1 MSSALISI
9 KPKHVKNILN
19 GSKTVELRTRSMN
32 LPVGTSLWI
41 YTTLPKGEIEAVA
54 IVAFIDTKSPSS
66 IWKKYKDQ
74 ICITK
79 SEFDNYTSDR
89 KKVTVIGLSEIEE
102 SERKLCLQ
110 TLRTYDEKFTPPQ
123 FFIHLT
129 PDKKIY
135 SAFA

>member
-19 GSKTVELRTRSMN
+19 GTKTVELRTRSMN
-32 LPVGTSLWI
+32 LAVGTLLWI

-54 IVAFIDTKSPSS
+54 IVDFIDTKSPSS
-66 IWKKYKDQ
+66 IWEKYKKQ

-79 SEFDNYTSDR
+79 LEFDNYTSDR
-89 KKVTVIGLSEIEE
+89 KEVTVIGLSEVEE
-102 SERKLCLQ
+102 SGKKLCLQ
-110 TLRTYDEKFTPPQ
+110 TLRTYDKNFTPPQ

-135 SAFA
+135 SAFS